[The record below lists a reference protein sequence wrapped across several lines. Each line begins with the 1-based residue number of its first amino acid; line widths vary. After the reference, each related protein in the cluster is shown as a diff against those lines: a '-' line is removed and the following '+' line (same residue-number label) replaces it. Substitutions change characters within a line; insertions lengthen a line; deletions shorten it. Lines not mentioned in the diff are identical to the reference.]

1 LRWLKL
7 KNRERIL
14 LILEYLLSH
23 GREIKV
29 RIEGKEYE
37 YSSKILE
44 IMPGSHGMDIPK
56 SVNKRT
62 DLVVEK
68 LVPEEG
74 NTLIQQNPEIDLEF
88 FINTY
93 LCRCHAHYIGI
104 SNFYPCY
111 GLIVSLPVLV
121 ELQEK
126 RIEERIML
134 SYPEYICALLKVGL
148 GDQKDQLYELNV
160 LNCSSHGLGLLVTEK
175 NFDLLHVINP
185 GDKIPEIILFA
196 ESSLTHL
203 DGTVRHK
210 TKIKDGK
217 YTGNYL
223 LGIESNTILK
233 DAYELPCC

>member
-14 LILEYLLSH
+14 LILEYLLSQ

-29 RIEGKEYE
+29 RIEGEEYE
-37 YSSKILE
+37 YSSKILK
-44 IMPGSHGMDIPK
+44 IMQGSQGIDIPK
-56 SVNKRT
+56 SVNKST
-62 DLVVEK
+62 ELVVEK
-68 LVPEEG
+68 LVPEGG

-93 LCRCHAHYIGI
+93 LCRCHAHYLGI
-104 SNFYPCY
+104 SSFYPCY
-111 GLIVSLPVLV
+111 GLIVSFPGLV

-126 RIEERIML
+126 RIEERVMV
-134 SYPEYICALLKVGL
+134 SYPEYISALLKVGL
-148 GDQKDQLYELNV
+148 SDQNEQLYELNV
-160 LNCSSHGLGLLVTEK
+160 LNCSDHGLGLLVTEK

-217 YTGNYL
+217 YTGNYV
-223 LGIESNTILK
+223 LGIESNIILK
-233 DAYELPCC
+233 EAYELPCC